1 MRLNLKANN
10 ANEQRVLDYLE
21 ANASDVL
28 AEKINTGKKTLKGF
42 FGYASGEARKTA
54 VNGCACVED
63 KTVFGWAIHY
73 FEEDEIKEATAKEPK
88 VVIKAT
94 EAAKSSVKAKKV
106 DKPTTRTDK
115 PQKTEISGKETAKEQ
130 QKAKPAVKKTAKKT
144 DEGQMSFF
152 DTAFGGAI

>member
-1 MRLNLKANN
+1 MKINLTANN

-28 AEKINTGKKTLKGF
+28 AEKINTGKKTLKGIF
-42 FGYASGEARKTA
+42 EYASGEAQQTS
-54 VNGCACVED
+54 VNGCACID
-63 KTVFGWAIHY
+63 DQTVFGWAIHY
-73 FEEDEIKEATAKEPK
+73 FEEEAITEPAPREPK
-88 VVIKAT
+88 AVVKRT
-94 EAAKSSVKAKKV
+94 EAVEKPVLAQKDKK
-106 DKPTTRTDK
+106 TGTRTDK

-130 QKAKPAVKKTAKKT
+130 QKAKPVVKKTAKKT

>member
-1 MRLNLKANN
+1 MKINLTANN

-42 FGYASGEARKTA
+42 FEYASGDAQKLA

-63 KTVFGWAIHY
+63 QTVFGWAVHY
-73 FEEDEIKEATAKEPK
+73 FEEEDIKEPVTPQEPK
-88 VVIKAT
+88 AVIKAT
-94 EAAKSSVKAKKV
+94 KAAETPVKAKKV
-106 DKPTTRTDK
+106 DKPTTRTEKTKKPEDK
-115 PQKTEISGKETAKEQ
+115 PVS
-130 QKAKPAVKKTAKKT
+130 
-144 DEGQMSFF
+144 GQMSFF